1 MSKIPG
7 ALVSADGNRT
17 YRPPNAKDSP
27 YATTGIQANFQKWE
41 NAQQWA
47 FEYKKMKAKIKSID
61 INSAVEI
68 DDFTPEDV
76 KNFNI
81 WITFSI
87 GREDSSGSD
96 LFLLNVCS
104 PKWLIEN
111 AFIPTWGRH
120 MLILNEYDL
129 NTIKDTV
136 YNYLES
142 IAKDNWV
149 SLAEEIGKFLAWEFE
164 DYSET

>member
-1 MSKIPG
+1 
-7 ALVSADGNRT
+7 
-17 YRPPNAKDSP
+17 
-27 YATTGIQANFQKWE
+27 
-41 NAQQWA
+41 
-47 FEYKKMKAKIKSID
+47 MKAKIKSID

>member
-1 MSKIPG
+1 
-7 ALVSADGNRT
+7 
-17 YRPPNAKDSP
+17 
-27 YATTGIQANFQKWE
+27 
-41 NAQQWA
+41 
-47 FEYKKMKAKIKSID
+47 
-61 INSAVEI
+61 
-68 DDFTPEDV
+68 
-76 KNFNI
+76 
-81 WITFSI
+81 
-87 GREDSSGSD
+87 
-96 LFLLNVCS
+96 
-104 PKWLIEN
+104 
-111 AFIPTWGRH
+111 